1 MNESSTKVCFVA
13 VAFALAAC
21 SADARPE
28 GSEATGITQSALT
41 TTVLEA
47 ENATGAGVVVNDATA
62 SGGQLRAISTSYT
75 GATQTFATTGTL
87 VSGVVRL
94 RRSGTCVGLDP
105 WYIVRIDGVS
115 VAAGNAL
122 PATWTDVPISGS
134 LGIGTHTVEYYDRHT
149 DPGCT
154 IQFDKLTLTL
164 NDPPPPPVT
173 LTLEAEGAVGSGAI
187 VNDATAS
194 NGQLRSF
201 TTPYTGATQ
210 AFVTG
215 GPLASGTVR
224 LRRSGTCTAPNPY
237 FELRIDGV
245 VRASG
250 SSVPATWTDYPIA
263 GTLAAG
269 NHSLEY
275 YYRFGNAGCALQFD
289 KATITYQP

>member
-1 MNESSTKVCFVA
+1 MHQSSTKVCFVA

-21 SADARPE
+21 SADARPDD
-28 GSEATGITQSALT
+28 GEATGSTQSALT

-62 SGGQLRAISTSYT
+62 SSGQLRAISTSYA

-94 RRSGTCVGLDP
+94 RRSGICVGSDP
-105 WYIVRIDGVS
+105 WYIVRIDGLS

-134 LGIGTHTVEYYDRHT
+134 LAIGTHTVEYYDRHT
-149 DPGCT
+149 DAGCA

-164 NDPPPPPVT
+164 NNPPPPTIT
-173 LTLEAEGAVGSGAI
+173 LTLEAEGAVGAGGVVS
-187 VNDATAS
+187 DATAS
-194 NGQLRSF
+194 AGQLRSF
-201 TTPYTGATQ
+201 ATPYTGATQ
-210 AFVTG
+210 AFVTS
-215 GPLASGTVR
+215 GPLASGSVR
-224 LRRSGTCTAPNPY
+224 LRRSGTCTGPNPY

-250 SSVPATWTDYPIA
+250 SSVPAAWTDYPL
-263 GTLAAG
+263 GGGLAAG
-269 NHSLEY
+269 NHNLEY
-275 YYRFGNAGCALQFD
+275 YYRYGNAGCAVQFD

>member
-1 MNESSTKVCFVA
+1 MHPSSTKICLVA

-21 SADARPE
+21 STDVRPDE
-28 GSEATGITQSALT
+28 GEATGSTQSALT

-62 SGGQLRAISTSYT
+62 SNGQLRAISTSYAS
-75 GATQTFATTGTL
+75 ATQTFTTTGTL

-94 RRSGTCVGLDP
+94 RRSGICAGVDP
-105 WYIVRIDGVS
+105 WYIVRIDGAS

-134 LGIGTHTVEYYDRHT
+134 LAIGTHTVEYYDRHT

-164 NDPPPPPVT
+164 NNPPPPPVT
-173 LTLEAEGAVGSGAI
+173 LTLEAENATGSGAVGS
-187 VNDATAS
+187 DATAS
-194 NGQLRSF
+194 NGQLR
-201 TTPYTGATQ
+201 TLATPYTGATQ
-210 AFVTG
+210 AFVTT
-215 GPLASGTVR
+215 GPLTSGSVR
-224 LRRSGTCTAPNPY
+224 LRRSGTCTGPNPY

-245 VRASG
+245 VHASG
-250 SSVPATWTDYPIA
+250 SSIPAAWTDYPLSGA
-263 GTLAAG
+263 LAAG
-269 NHSLEY
+269 NHNLEY
-275 YYRFGNAGCALQFD
+275 YYRFGNAGCTVQFD

>member
-1 MNESSTKVCFVA
+1 MHQSSSKVCFVA

-21 SADARPE
+21 STDVRPE
-28 GSEATGITQSALT
+28 DGEATGSTQSALT

-62 SGGQLRAISTSYT
+62 SNGQLRAISASYT
-75 GATQTFATTGTL
+75 GATQTFTTTGTL

-94 RRSGTCVGLDP
+94 RRSGACVGVDP
-105 WYIVRIDGVS
+105 WYSVRIDGLS

-134 LGIGTHTVEYYDRHT
+134 LAIGTHTVEYYDRHT

-164 NDPPPPPVT
+164 NNPPPPPIT
-173 LTLEAEGAVGSGAI
+173 LTLEAENAVGAGGM
-187 VNDATAS
+187 VTDATAS

-201 TTPYTGATQ
+201 GAPYTGATQ
-210 AFVTG
+210 AFVTT
-215 GPLASGTVR
+215 GPLTSGSVR

-250 SSVPATWTDYPIA
+250 SSVPAAWTDYPLSGA
-263 GTLAAG
+263 LAAG
-269 NHSLEY
+269 NHNLEY